1 MTTNLEG
8 YLSSLQ
14 ITQGRRAGERFQVL
28 PWQRRFIRGAFAPGA
43 GVAALSVARGNG
55 KTALVAGIACAA
67 LEGPLAVP
75 RAETVIVASSFSQ
88 ACLAFGH
95 VMAFLGDR
103 AKDREK
109 YRVWQTGQLA
119 RIEDRET
126 GAMVRCLGSD
136 PRRAHGLA
144 PSLILADEP
153 AQWPESTGERMV
165 AALMTALGKI
175 PDARLI
181 ALGTRPAGN
190 DHWFAKALAG
200 GADYSQSHAAAADD
214 PPFQRRTWA
223 KANPSLNFM
232 PDLEATIRREAGHA
246 KTDPALFPGFRA
258 LRLNGGTSD
267 TEESMLLDAETWA
280 TIEGDCTRAGPVIW
294 GCDLG
299 TSAAMSAIASFWPET
314 GLLESVAAFPHEPT
328 LAERGLRDG
337 VGGLYQQCS
346 DRGELIQT
354 GQRAVALPGLLRE
367 ALDRF
372 GRPARIVADRWREA
386 ELRDALDAAGV
397 PPAALEIRGQGFKDG
412 AEDVRGF
419 RRAVLEGKVTP
430 ARTLLLR
437 YAVGEARVTT
447 DPAGNSKLAKS
458 SEGGRRARARDD
470 AAAASILAVAAG
482 TRQGAKPPVRR
493 RRHALVSGSG

>member
-1 MTTNLEG
+1 
-8 YLSSLQ
+8 
-14 ITQGRRAGERFQVL
+14 
-28 PWQRRFIRGAFAPGA
+28 
-43 GVAALSVARGNG
+43 
-55 KTALVAGIACAA
+55 
-67 LEGPLAVP
+67 
-75 RAETVIVASSFSQ
+75 
-88 ACLAFGH
+88 
-95 VMAFLGDR
+95 MA
-103 AKDREK
+103 
-109 YRVWQTGQLA
+109 W
-119 RIEDRET
+119 
-126 GAMVRCLGSD
+126 
-136 PRRAHGLA
+136 A

-200 GADYSQSHAAAADD
+200 GADYAQTHAAAPAD

-223 KANPSLNFM
+223 KANPSINFM

-267 TEESMLLDAETWA
+267 TEEAMLIDAGTWEG
-280 TIEGDCTRAGPVIW
+280 IEGAADRAGPVIW

-299 TSAAMSAIASFWPET
+299 TSAAMSAIAAFWPET
-314 GLLESVAAFPHEPT
+314 GRLESVAAFPHDPP
-328 LAERGLRDG
+328 LSERGLRDG

-346 DRGELIQT
+346 ERGELIQT

-397 PPAALEIRGQGFKDG
+397 PLAALEIRGQGFKDG

-419 RRAVLEGKVTP
+419 RRAVLEWESDPGQDTLTP
-430 ARTLLLR
+430 L
-437 YAVGEARVTT
+437 
-447 DPAGNSKLAKS
+447 
-458 SEGGRRARARDD
+458 
-470 AAAASILAVAAG
+470 
-482 TRQGAKPPVRR
+482 RR
-493 RRHALVSGSG
+493 RRGARHNRSCWQLEACEIVRGRPPRSRPGRRRRRCNLGRCGWNAPRRETTCAPPPPCAGCRDEPQSPAPPALAKMAAHVRRAAFERDGYRCQ

>member
-1 MTTNLEG
+1 M
-8 YLSSLQ
+8 
-14 ITQGRRAGERFQVL
+14 AGKH
-28 PWQRRFIRGAFAPGA
+28 W
-43 GVAALSVARGNG
+43 
-55 KTALVAGIACAA
+55 
-67 LEGPLAVP
+67 
-75 RAETVIVASSFSQ
+75 
-88 ACLAFGH
+88 
-95 VMAFLGDR
+95 
-103 AKDREK
+103 
-109 YRVWQTGQLA
+109 
-119 RIEDRET
+119 
-126 GAMVRCLGSD
+126 
-136 PRRAHGLA
+136 RAHGGRPDDSA
-144 PSLILADEP
+144 W
-153 AQWPESTGERMV
+153 QN
-165 AALMTALGKI
+165 

-200 GADYSQSHAAAADD
+200 GADYAQTHAAAPAD

-223 KANPSLNFM
+223 KANPSINFM

-267 TEESMLLDAETWA
+267 TEEAMLIDAGTWEG
-280 TIEGDCTRAGPVIW
+280 IEGAADRAGPVIW

-299 TSAAMSAIASFWPET
+299 TSAAMSAIAAFWPET
-314 GLLESVAAFPHEPT
+314 GRLESVAAFPHDPP
-328 LAERGLRDG
+328 LSERGLRDG

-346 DRGELIQT
+346 ERGELIQT

-397 PPAALEIRGQGFKDG
+397 PLAALEIRGQGFKDG

-437 YAVGEARVTT
+437 YAMGEARVTT

-458 SEGGRRARARDD
+458 SEGGRRVRARDD
-470 AAAASILAVAAG
+470 AAAAAILAVAAG

-493 RRHALVSGSG
+493 RRHALVV

>member
-1 MTTNLEG
+1 MDRDRYRL
-8 YLSSLQ
+8 
-14 ITQGRRAGERFQVL
+14 
-28 PWQRRFIRGAFAPGA
+28 WQ
-43 GVAALSVARGNG
+43 S
-55 KTALVAGIACAA
+55 
-67 LEGPLAVP
+67 
-75 RAETVIVASSFSQ
+75 
-88 ACLAFGH
+88 
-95 VMAFLGDR
+95 
-103 AKDREK
+103 
-109 YRVWQTGQLA
+109 GQLA
-119 RIEDRET
+119 RIRGSSQRAPWSD
-126 GAMVRCLGSD
+126 ALGSD

-200 GADYSQSHAAAADD
+200 GADYAQTHAAAPAD

-232 PDLEATIRREAGHA
+232 PDLEATIRREARHA

-267 TEESMLLDAETWA
+267 TEESMLIDAGTWE
-280 TIEGDCTRAGPVIW
+280 TIEGERDRAGPVIW

-299 TSAAMSAIASFWPET
+299 TSAAMSAIAAFWPET
-314 GLLESVAAFPHEPT
+314 GRLESVAAFPHDPP
-328 LAERGLRDG
+328 LSERGLRDG

-346 DRGELIQT
+346 ERGELIQT

-386 ELRDALDAAGV
+386 ELRDALDAAGI
-397 PPAALEIRGQGFKDG
+397 PPAALEIRGPRIQRR
-412 AEDVRGF
+412 RG
-419 RRAVLEGKVTP
+419 RRSRVP
-430 ARTLLLR
+430 A
-437 YAVGEARVTT
+437 
-447 DPAGNSKLAKS
+447 
-458 SEGGRRARARDD
+458 RRARRESDPGQD
-470 AAAASILAVAAG
+470 TL
-482 TRQGAKPPVRR
+482 TPLRR
-493 RRHALVSGSG
+493 RRGACHHGSVRQLETGQIVRGRPTGAGPRRCRRRCHFGRRCRNAPGRQATGPPPPPRACRRMSRNHLPLLRTRRWQHVRRAAFNRDAYRCQECHRPGRLEAHHEPPLAAGGDPYALSGIVTLCRGCHIEHHRPAADRAGRAAWRALVAELL